1 MFHESISDWRPRR
14 TILFAAWAAE
24 EYGLIG
30 SIEWVDQF
38 KKILDQRAVIYIN
51 TDPGVIGSLFRN
63 SEQQPAFGLLLI
75 LSCYS
80 QRALHSKVSA
90 VAASSDPASSTNGS
104 QFRRR

>member
-51 TDPGVIGSLFRN
+51 TDPGVIGSLLRN
-63 SEQQPAFGLLLI
+63 SEQPAFGLLLI

-80 QRALHSKVSA
+80 ERALHSKVSA